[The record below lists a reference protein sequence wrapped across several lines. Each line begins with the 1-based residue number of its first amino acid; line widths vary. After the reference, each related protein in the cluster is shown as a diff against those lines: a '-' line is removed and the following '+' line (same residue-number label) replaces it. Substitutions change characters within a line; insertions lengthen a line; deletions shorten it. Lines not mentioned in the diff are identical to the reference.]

1 MFLGRRMTEHLMKTY
16 KPLPVSFTH
25 GEGVY
30 LFDNAG
36 ERYLDALSGIAVC
49 GLGHAHPAVSEAICA
64 QAQRLLHTSN
74 LYHIGLQEELA
85 NELCRA
91 ADMDRV
97 FFSNSG
103 AEANEA
109 ALKLARLYGH
119 QKGIDTPQVIV
130 TEGSFHVRTLATLTA
145 TGNRKIQAGFEPLV
159 PGFLRAPY
167 DDLDAVRTIA
177 GNSSRVVAVL
187 VEPITGEGG
196 IRIPSESYLC
206 GLRQLCDE
214 HGWLL
219 MLDEIQTGMGRT
231 GHWFAHQ
238 HTEIQPDVMTLAKGL
253 GNGVPIGACLARGAA
268 ADVFQPGN
276 HGSTFGGNPLS
287 ASAALAVLRTLD
299 REHLVERAA
308 QLGKLMLAQFEQRL
322 GELDGVIAIRGKGL
336 MLGIELDRPCSELMQ
351 LALQHKLLINVTA
364 DTVVR
369 LLPPLILTDEQ
380 ADDIV
385 SAVCELIENFLDKT
399 S

>member
-1 MFLGRRMTEHLMKTY
+1 
-16 KPLPVSFTH
+16 
-25 GEGVY
+25 
-30 LFDNAG
+30 
-36 ERYLDALSGIAVC
+36 
-49 GLGHAHPAVSEAICA
+49 
-64 QAQRLLHTSN
+64 
-74 LYHIGLQEELA
+74 
-85 NELCRA
+85 
-91 ADMDRV
+91 
-97 FFSNSG
+97 
-103 AEANEA
+103 
-109 ALKLARLYGH
+109 
-119 QKGIDTPQVIV
+119 
-130 TEGSFHVRTLATLTA
+130 
-145 TGNRKIQAGFEPLV
+145 
-159 PGFLRAPY
+159 
-167 DDLDAVRTIA
+167 
-177 GNSSRVVAVL
+177 VL

-196 IRIPSESYLC
+196 IRIPSENYLG

-231 GHWFAHQ
+231 GQWFAHQ

-308 QLGKLMLAQFEQRL
+308 ELGKVMLAQFEQRL

-351 LALQHKLLINVTA
+351 RALQHKLLINVTA

-369 LLPPLILTDEQ
+369 LLPPLIITDEQ

-385 SAVCELIENFLDKT
+385 SAVCELVENFLDKT

>member
-1 MFLGRRMTEHLMKTY
+1 MTDHLMKTY
-16 KPLPVSFTH
+16 QPLPVSFTH
-25 GEGVY
+25 GEGAY
-30 LFDNAG
+30 LFDSAG
-36 ERYLDALSGIAVC
+36 ERYLDALCGIAVC

-74 LYHIGLQEELA
+74 LYRIGLQEELA
-85 NELCRA
+85 DELCRVA
-91 ADMDRV
+91 AMDRV

-119 QKGIDTPQVIV
+119 RKGIDTPQVIV
-130 TEGSFHVRTLATLTA
+130 TENSFHGRTLATLTA
-145 TGNRKIQAGFEPLV
+145 TGNREIQAGFEPLV

-177 GNSSRVVAVL
+177 GNSSSVVAVL
-187 VEPITGEGG
+187 VEPILGEGG
-196 IRIPSESYLC
+196 IRIPSENYL
-206 GLRQLCDE
+206 GELRQLCDE

-238 HTEIQPDVMTLAKGL
+238 SAGIQPDVMTLAKSL
-253 GNGVPIGACLARGAA
+253 GNGVPIGACLARGTA
-268 ADVFQPGN
+268 ADIFQPGN

-299 REHLVERAA
+299 QDRLVERAA
-308 QLGKLMLAQFEQRL
+308 QLGKLMLTQFEQRL
-322 GELDGVIAIRGKGL
+322 GGLDGVVSIRGKGL
-336 MLGIELDRPCSELMQ
+336 MLGIELDRPCGELMQ
-351 LALQHKLLINVTA
+351 QALQRKLLINVTA

-380 ADDIV
+380 ASHIG
-385 SAVCELIENFLDKT
+385 STVCELVENFLDET